1 MSRHAWREAKRERI
15 PVEMIQLTYDE
26 PDSSEPS
33 EDDELREIRTR
44 WFSDRGS
51 AVVVDHDDGRCHR
64 PPKGIQAVMDLLL
77 EYDASVDAAYLTVS
91 DEEWDHQ
98 VRLDDL
104 RGINYAA
111 DGSII
116 GVEILSP
123 RRKGV
128 KLDGLPFAEDI
139 ARVMEAVSF
148 RVLESAR

>member
-1 MSRHAWREAKRERI
+1 
-15 PVEMIQLTYDE
+15 
-26 PDSSEPS
+26 
-33 EDDELREIRTR
+33 
-44 WFSDRGS
+44 
-51 AVVVDHDDGRCHR
+51 
-64 PPKGIQAVMDLLL
+64 MDLLL